1 MVAEPLLRVLVYEP
15 VSGATAAMFVRK
27 DTMVRVALAEDPRLP
42 HDAVMDAIS
51 TISGRADIAGA

>member
-1 MVAEPLLRVLVYEP
+1 
-15 VSGATAAMFVRK
+15 MFVRK